1 MTRGEKNNVRKD
13 EGPHDGVLQ
22 ILRKLPLWPKLTVM
36 YDTGG
41 SDLLVFSQK
50 ITEDDIWLS

>member
-1 MTRGEKNNVRKD
+1 MRKD